1 MTRLDFV
8 QIDARVF
15 GDWWIGLWR
24 LTVED
29 VGHIKGEHDQR
40 EIMKDVLEIE
50 NESHM
55 TAFFKHCLRH
65 MFRDEPALR

>member
-1 MTRLDFV
+1 MGF
-8 QIDARVF
+8 
-15 GDWWIGLWR
+15 WR

-40 EIMKDVLEIE
+40 EIIKDVLEIE

-55 TAFFKHCLRH
+55 TTIFKHCLRH
-65 MFRDEPALR
+65 MIRDEPALR